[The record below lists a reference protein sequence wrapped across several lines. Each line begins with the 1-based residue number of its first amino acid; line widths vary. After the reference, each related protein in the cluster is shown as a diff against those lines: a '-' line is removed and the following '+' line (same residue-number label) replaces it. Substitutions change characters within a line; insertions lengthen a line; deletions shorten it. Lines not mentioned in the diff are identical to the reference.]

1 MTIKQ
6 AAQQLRLSEQLLR
19 VWIQKE
25 EEKGNSHP
33 FGVILRSGKRKTYF
47 IQEDRMKAWCEGR
60 L

>member
-1 MTIKQ
+1 MTVPE
-6 AAQQLRLSEQLLR
+6 AAKKLNLSEQLLR

-25 EEKGNSHP
+25 GNNHP